1 MDAVLEK
8 SAKYTGID
16 GALSTLAVLTA
27 ITKRTEQFKDEK
39 EKQKNCKSREEVE
52 EWISKL
58 QGQNLSIEEEIKSL
72 EADQKRFQSE
82 IERIDSE
89 IKSKQAELNKHIE
102 AEDSDQN
109 MHFFLL
115 NQITRLKNDRKSETS
130 GLESLKTRIKD
141 RKDDKKENESNLKS
155 MEKQLIAVASHIPS
169 DPISHATT
177 VKEVSDV
184 FGVWPSPMTG
194 GKDEWHQF
202 QSLFRSEISAIFD
215 TLGREGGS
223 HFEIASVLRTAVRI
237 LDGRRKLEQWKA
249 AREKHLSRDR
259 FEADPKG
266 CPDLKEYIKKHK
278 SELTA
283 HLRDCM
289 PEELKV

>member
-27 ITKRTEQFKDEK
+27 ITKRTEQFKDDK

-72 EADQKRFQSE
+72 EADVDGRLE
-82 IERIDSE
+82 LMAAVDDE

-141 RKDDKKENESNLKS
+141 RKDDKKENDSNLWE
-155 MEKQLIAVASHIPS
+155 M
-169 DPISHATT
+169 
-177 VKEVSDV
+177 
-184 FGVWPSPMTG
+184 
-194 GKDEWHQF
+194 
-202 QSLFRSEISAIFD
+202 
-215 TLGREGGS
+215 
-223 HFEIASVLRTAVRI
+223 
-237 LDGRRKLEQWKA
+237 RKRLPQ
-249 AREKHLSRDR
+249 DD
-259 FEADPKG
+259 FF
-266 CPDLKEYIKKHK
+266 
-278 SELTA
+278 
-283 HLRDCM
+283 
-289 PEELKV
+289 